1 MDRNVILLAALDNE
15 LNSMD
20 LIRLIAEDVG
30 RPLPNY
36 LDVQREPKARNE
48 YYYEETIPRYTNDLF
63 IEHFRMSRASCEV
76 NIN

>member
-1 MDRNVILLAALDNE
+1 MDMDNVILFAALDNG
-15 LNSMD
+15 LNMN

-48 YYYEETIPRYTNDLF
+48 NYYEETIPRYTNDLF

-76 NIN
+76 STN